1 MSPRTCH
8 GEEISKKK
16 KMVLLGKVV
25 VTGVS
30 LILVVGVVVGVI
42 AAVNNS
48 SGNKESTET
57 VSASRKAVSQFCTT
71 TDFKDACINSLNSTT
86 STDPKELL
94 KAVILAPQDS
104 IKKLFNLSDSLIVEA
119 NKSNDNSSKVALEEC
134 KELLD
139 YAEDALQT
147 TLSAVGDSELLT
159 LQDRVNELS
168 SWVSAVI
175 SFQSTCLE
183 NFKGENNTFKTAIH
197 DGMIESRQLT
207 SNALAVLSELSNI
220 LKSLGLQINALAP
233 TNAPAPTNSRRLLQ
247 VDEDGLPTWF
257 SASDRKLL
265 AAARKKGGHLRPNA
279 VVAKDGSGQFK
290 TIQAALDAYPEKLQ
304 GRYIIYVKAGVYDE
318 YITVTKKQV
327 NVFIYGDG
335 MTKTIVTG
343 SKSNTKGYNTWKT
356 ASFSV
361 VGTGFIAKNMGF
373 ANTAGPDGHQAVA
386 LRIQGDMAAVFNC
399 RIDGYQDTL
408 YTQAFRQFYRNCI
421 ISGTVDFIFG
431 DGTAI
436 IQSSTIIVRRPND
449 NQQNTITAQ
458 GRDMD
463 REFSGLIIQGCT
475 IVPDKALW
483 YDRFKIKTYLGRPWR
498 AQALTVFMESTFGDF
513 IQPDGYMPW
522 AGTNNMDTCKY
533 YEYNNRGPG
542 AVTKKRVKWPNVKVI
557 GKREA
562 AKYTVAVLLKGFDKY
577 LRHSRIPF
585 TSWFVY
591 SR

>member
-1 MSPRTCH
+1 
-8 GEEISKKK
+8 
-16 KMVLLGKVV
+16 MVLLGKVV

-30 LILVVGVVVGVI
+30 LLLVVGVVVGVI

-57 VSASRKAVSQFCTT
+57 ISASRKAVSEFCTT
-71 TDFKDACINSLNSTT
+71 TDFKDACIKSLNSTT

-94 KAVILAPQDS
+94 KSVILAPQES

-139 YAEDALQT
+139 YAVDALQT

-159 LQDRVNELS
+159 LHDRVNELS

-175 SFQSTCLE
+175 SFQSTCME
-183 NFKGENNTFKTAIH
+183 NFKGENNTFKTAIQ

-207 SNALAVLSELSNI
+207 SNTLAVLSELPNI
-220 LKSLGLQINALAP
+220 LKSLGLQINAPAP
-233 TNAPAPTNSRRLLQ
+233 TNATAPTNSRRLLQ

-265 AAARKKGGHLRPNA
+265 AAARKKGGHLRPTA

-386 LRIQGDMAAVFNC
+386 LRIQGDMATVFNC
-399 RIDGYQDTL
+399 RIDG
-408 YTQAFRQFYRNCI
+408 
-421 ISGTVDFIFG
+421 
-431 DGTAI
+431 
-436 IQSSTIIVRRPND
+436 
-449 NQQNTITAQ
+449 
-458 GRDMD
+458 
-463 REFSGLIIQGCT
+463 
-475 IVPDKALW
+475 
-483 YDRFKIKTYLGRPWR
+483 PWR

-542 AVTKKRVKWPNVKVI
+542 AVTRKRVKWPNVKVI
-557 GKREA
+557 SKREA
-562 AKYTVAVLLKGFDKY
+562 QKYTVAVLLKGFDKY
-577 LRHSRIPF
+577 LRRSRIPF
-585 TSWFVY
+585 TSWLV
-591 SR
+591 RNR